1 MVHRRLQIFI
11 NRKIYI
17 PPALHF
23 LYYFI
28 RFDATDLERKM
39 AEALEE
45 KYEKVLGLLL
55 VQLRDG
61 DTAYRDLTGEMKE
74 YLSFLFRFI
83 KRFLYPSFFNCVHQ
97 ILFYANPAPFPLHI
111 NFI

>member
-1 MVHRRLQIFI
+1 MALADNQVIRLGGYL
-11 NRKIYI
+11 R
-17 PPALHF
+17 
-23 LYYFI
+23 

-74 YLSFLFRFI
+74 YLSYLVNQTGMLKDDAIHKEDKVYMEWKGGRD
-83 KRFLYPSFFNCVHQ
+83 
-97 ILFYANPAPFPLHI
+97 
-111 NFI
+111 